1 MPLSSPVATSWF
13 AAVFF
18 KPENYV
24 PVGVA
29 YGASM
34 VLFGGVMLLEQ
45 ALHGNA
51 LYEAFGSAHGLWGVV
66 TLALGALQLA
76 MLLPGRRRRLSS
88 VSAVATFVWLW
99 IAIAFLLSMGHLS
112 TAQAMYV
119 PASVASAWLSVRT
132 APLTQ

>member
-1 MPLSSPVATSWF
+1 MSFAAVSTSWF

-29 YGASM
+29 YGVSM
-34 VLFGGVMLLEQ
+34 VLFGAVMLLEP
-45 ALHGNA
+45 ALQTEA
-51 LYEAFGSAHGLWGVV
+51 LYGGFGDGH
-66 TLALGALQLA
+66 TLTGGITLVLGTVQL
-76 MLLPGRRRRLSS
+76 LVLIPEQRRWL
-88 VSAVATFVWLW
+88 SAVSMGATFVWLW

-112 TAQAMYV
+112 TAQSMYV
-119 PASVASAWLSVRT
+119 PASVASAWLAVRT